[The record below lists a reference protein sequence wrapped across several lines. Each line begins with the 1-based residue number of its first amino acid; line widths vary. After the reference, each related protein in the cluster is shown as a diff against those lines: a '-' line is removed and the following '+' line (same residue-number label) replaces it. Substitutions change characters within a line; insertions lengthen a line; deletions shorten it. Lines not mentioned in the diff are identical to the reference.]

1 MRHDKEIRKTEYIS
15 ISSQYKQLPQ
25 EMPAARVVRQDR
37 PEIQID
43 IQRAKII
50 PVMPEQ
56 TPEEAKVSETLI
68 TLERREPPVFTK
80 PLRPSRI
87 TEGKPVM

>member
-1 MRHDKEIRKTEYIS
+1 MKHDKEIRKTEYVS
-15 ISSQYKQLPQ
+15 ISSQYRQLPQ
-25 EMPAARVVRQDR
+25 EIPAARAVRQDR

-43 IQRAKII
+43 IQKAKII

-56 TPEEAKVSETLI
+56 QPEESKMSETFI
-68 TLERREPPVFTK
+68 TLERREAPVFTK

-87 TEGKPVM
+87 TEGKPVT

>member
-1 MRHDKEIRKTEYIS
+1 
-15 ISSQYKQLPQ
+15 
-25 EMPAARVVRQDR
+25 
-37 PEIQID
+37 
-43 IQRAKII
+43 
-50 PVMPEQ
+50 MPEQ